1 MILLID
7 NCSLLRLTHADAYS
21 RYLVSLTN
29 LINDGNIRLIT
40 HRLLLGEWENH
51 KSKDKGRKLKKLG
64 KVHGS
69 IVSNGELLPSFINT
83 EHIDVQQA
91 VIDKLLENAI
101 VVDTPEIIKNEFADR
116 YRDRL
121 APFHNKLNSQND
133 WEVFGSVANYCLI
146 HGMTDLYFISAN
158 DGEFGDPNDKRF
170 ALHPDLISRF
180 NALNINYFSEIGDF
194 LGSLESLILP
204 KQFLS
209 RNIIRNEGFSHKASM
224 RKHMLDSLYML
235 FKSTYSE
242 VKFVPTHLLVRF
254 FPFKKKDT
262 DHNHYS
268 VFSLHSVPDELVA
281 VFKAISLEGPE
292 IKILNEKFFNGVSD
306 VLEKLKFVLNRLN
319 NNLIFRFT
327 GKTSSEQVDIRYEDH
342 IQCCCINCSF
352 QRMDWQSCLS
362 LLQDVPVDAHQ
373 RLNQAFIHYQFGNYD
388 NATDM
393 YLALRE
399 EFKSQGKFIWYFIC
413 QYNLR
418 HLSFLLSGFF
428 YPTRYTV
435 EEILKLKE
443 IDPIQESVF
452 LKGHSDYD
460 LLTYISD
467 GSYFRIAVEGIG
479 DLVTKIEDHYYSFLN
494 GGWSSNSHVQL
505 LICEFAELEAFTRGN
520 GLIYDVYGNWHRLVS
535 NFIKGLFA
543 SHAMRDTDNAA
554 IESFDDYLLTI
565 MINYAETAAI
575 TKYFYRYKLKD
586 LAYERSVNGSDFN
599 ALASTLL
606 AQQTPTSALVIEGR
620 DSNTQFALKLQKM
633 IGNMITLAALLEH
646 NAYDLNVLA
655 KRLLNFFKQSTYS
668 KNHWSPLDI
677 FLSRKGSRFEK
688 KVLQG
693 YISFLVDNLIE
704 TGPSPLTVLLKRNQ
718 RSKFGKRQM
727 DKILKI
733 VFGGNDGGEPE
744 DRYELLSASY
754 KRASTVQQV
763 EIGTSIQG
771 ELDSNFNFKLYY
783 RSVIHELI
791 PFNQGVFN
799 DQMEKINIDIK
810 DYNMHSIASGTPS
823 DYFPRLDDLLNI
835 CFKFDAVLDEKAI
848 RKLKKAGLYY
858 RWLIDMDNFDYTKF
872 RFDWMNHYPT
882 DFYLYKMSKSDKLR
896 QKIIEFLRMNNDPLI
911 EKLLIRITYFTKS

>member
-7 NCSLLRLTHADAYS
+7 NCSLLRLTLADAYS
-21 RYLVSLTN
+21 RYLISLTN

-40 HRLLLGEWENH
+40 HRLLLEEWENH
-51 KSKDKGRKLKKLG
+51 KSKDKSRKLKKLG

-69 IVSNGELLPSFINT
+69 SLSNGELLPSFIST

-116 YRDRL
+116 YRERL

-133 WEVFGSVANYCLI
+133 WEVLGSVANYCLI

-170 ALHPDLISRF
+170 ALHPDLIRRF
-180 NALNINYFSEIGDF
+180 KALNIIYFSDIGNF
-194 LGSLESLILP
+194 LESLESLILP

-242 VKFVPTHLLVRF
+242 VKFVPTHLLSRF

-262 DHNHYS
+262 DYNHYS

-281 VFKAISLEGPE
+281 VFKAISLEGSE
-292 IKILNEKFFNGVSD
+292 IKIVDEKFFNGVSD

-327 GKTSSEQVDIRYEDH
+327 GKTSSEQVDIRYEDQV
-342 IQCCCINCSF
+342 QCCCINCSF

-362 LLQDVPVDAHQ
+362 LLQDVPVDAQ
-373 RLNQAFIHYQFGNYD
+373 QLLNRAFIHYQFGNYD
-388 NATDM
+388 NATDI
-393 YLALRE
+393 YLTLRE

-467 GSYFRIAVEGIG
+467 GSYFRIAVESIG
-479 DLVTKIEDHYYSFLN
+479 ELVTKIEDHYYTFLN
-494 GGWSSNSHVQL
+494 GGWSSNSHVQH

-520 GLIYDVYGNWHRLVS
+520 GLIYDVYGNWQRLVS

-543 SHAMRDTDNAA
+543 SHAMRNTDNAA
-554 IESFDDYLLTI
+554 IETFDDYLLTI
-565 MINYAETAAI
+565 MINYAETATI

-586 LAYERSVNGSDFN
+586 LSYARSSNGSDFS
-599 ALASTLL
+599 AIAFTLL
-606 AQQTPTSALVIEGR
+606 TQQTPTSALVIEGR
-620 DSNTQFALKLQKM
+620 DPNTQFASKLQKM

-646 NAYDLNVLA
+646 SAYDLNVLA
-655 KRLLNFFKQSTYS
+655 KRLLNFFKQSNYR
-668 KNHWSPLDI
+668 KNHWSPLGI
-677 FLSRKGSRFEK
+677 FLSRKGSRFENN
-688 KVLQG
+688 VLQA

-704 TGPSPLTVLLKRNQ
+704 NGSSPLTVLLKSNQ
-718 RSKFGKRQM
+718 RSKFGKRQL
-727 DKILKI
+727 DKVLKV
-733 VFGGNDGGEPE
+733 VFGGNTGGEPE
-744 DRYELLSASY
+744 DRYELLSAIY
-754 KRASTVQQV
+754 KQASTVQQ
-763 EIGTSIQG
+763 EKIGITIQD
-771 ELDSNFNFKLYY
+771 ELDSNFNFELYY
-783 RSVIHELI
+783 RSVIHGLI
-791 PFNQGVFN
+791 PFDQAVFN
-799 DQMEKINIDIK
+799 DQMQKVNIDIK
-810 DYNMHSIASGTPS
+810 NYNMRSIASGTTS

-835 CFKFDAVLDEKAI
+835 YFKFDALLDEKAI

-858 RWLIDMDNFDYTKF
+858 RWLIDMDNFNYTKF

-882 DFYLYKMSKSDKLR
+882 DFYLYKMSKSNKLR
-896 QKIIEFLRMNNDPLI
+896 QKIIEFLRINNDPLI
-911 EKLLIRITYFTKS
+911 EKLMIRITYFAKR